1 VPSFC
6 RHNRFIQNCPIC
18 REPESERRVPR
29 SSSSGTRSTAS
40 RPSTSSS
47 RSRSSGSRSS
57 GGVRVRQL
65 ARATDD
71 GYRSG
76 LVPGLKAS
84 ADAERLADEIAFA
97 ATRLA
102 QLATD
107 PPGTYAEAALETDRE
122 EGVWLAF
129 LTAVVC
135 PREGEDPFAG
145 VRAAHVPWSSGELPD
160 LSAVPRGPRSS
171 GDARTLTAYRAW
183 AGRSGSQEAAL
194 AGEAAWT
201 PQRRFDRVFE
211 RLALP
216 GVDRGARYD
225 FLVTA
230 GRLGLADVQGAA
242 MHFGDDATTLAAKR
256 VFGIGDPILLSRRA
270 NELAEEAGVPV
281 EALDLALFNWGQPS
295 GGRVTMGAGEASP
308 ELRATAAAALDV

>member
-1 VPSFC
+1 MPSFC
-6 RHNRFIQNCPIC
+6 RHNRFVQNCPIC
-18 REPESERRVPR
+18 REPEPERRVPR
-29 SSSSGTRSTAS
+29 SAASSTRSTAS
-40 RPSTSSS
+40 RPSTSGS
-47 RSRSSGSRSS
+47 RSRSSSSR

-97 ATRLA
+97 ASRLA
-102 QLATD
+102 QLATE
-107 PPGTYAEAALETDRE
+107 PPGTYAEAMLETDRE
-122 EGVWLAF
+122 EGLWLAF

-135 PREGEDPFAG
+135 PGDGDDPFAG
-145 VRAAHVPWSSGELPD
+145 VRAAHTSWATGELPD
-160 LSAVPRGPRSS
+160 LSAVSRGLRSS
-171 GDARTLTAYRAW
+171 GDERTLAGYRAW
-183 AGRSGSQEAAL
+183 AARAGSQQAAL
-194 AGEAAWT
+194 AGEPAWT

-211 RLALP
+211 RLSLP

-230 GRLGLADVQGAA
+230 GRLGLADVQAAA
-242 MHFGDDATTLAAKR
+242 MHFADDATTLAAKR
-256 VFGIGDPILLSRRA
+256 VFGIGDPMLLGRRA
-270 NELAEEAGVPV
+270 TDLAEEAEVPV

-295 GGRVTMGAGEASP
+295 GGRVTMGAGEADP
-308 ELRATAAAALDV
+308 GLRATAAAALDV

>member
-1 VPSFC
+1 VTVPSFC

-18 REPESERRVPR
+18 REPEPPRRTAR
-29 SSSSGTRSTAS
+29 SAS
-40 RPSTSSS
+40 PSTRPAASS
-47 RSRSSGSRSS
+47 RSRSTATR
-57 GGVRVRQL
+57 GGVRVRQM

-71 GYRSG
+71 GYRSS

-84 ADAERLADEIAFA
+84 ADAERLADELAFA

-107 PPGTYAEAALETDRE
+107 PPGTYADALMADDRE
-122 EGVWLAF
+122 EGIWLAF
-129 LTAVVC
+129 LTAVIC
-135 PREGEDPFAG
+135 PEGDDFG
-145 VRAAHVPWSSGELPD
+145 NVRAAHVPWATGELPD
-160 LSAVPRGPRSS
+160 LSAVPRGLRSS
-171 GDARTLTAYRAW
+171 GDERTLAAYRAW
-183 AGRSGSQEAAL
+183 AARAGSQEAAVT
-194 AGEAAWT
+194 GEAAWT

-216 GVDRGARYD
+216 GLDRGARYD

-242 MHFGDDATTLAAKR
+242 LHFGEDATTLAAKR
-256 VFGIGDPILLSRRA
+256 VFGIGDPILLGRRA
-270 NELAEEAGVPV
+270 TDLAEEAGVPP

-295 GGRVTMGAGEASP
+295 GGRVTMGAGEAD
-308 ELRATAAAALDV
+308 EGIRAVAAAALEL

>member
-1 VPSFC
+1 M
-6 RHNRFIQNCPIC
+6 
-18 REPESERRVPR
+18 
-29 SSSSGTRSTAS
+29 
-40 RPSTSSS
+40 
-47 RSRSSGSRSS
+47 
-57 GGVRVRQL
+57 

-84 ADAERLADEIAFA
+84 ADAERLADEVAFA
-97 ATRLA
+97 AARLA

-107 PPGTYAEAALETDRE
+107 PPGTYAEAKVAEDRE
-122 EGVWLAF
+122 EGLWLAF

-135 PREGEDPFAG
+135 PADGDDPFAN
-145 VRAAHVPWSSGELPD
+145 VRAAHVRWATGELPG
-160 LSAVPRGPRSS
+160 LSGVPRGLRAS
-171 GDARTLTAYRAW
+171 GDERTLAAYRAW
-183 AGRSGSQEAAL
+183 AGRAGSQEAAVT
-194 AGEAAWT
+194 GETAWN

-211 RLALP
+211 RLSLP
-216 GVDRGARYD
+216 GLDRGARYD

-256 VFGIGDPILLSRRA
+256 VFGIGDPILLGRRA
-270 NELAEEAGVPV
+270 SDLAEEAEVPV

-295 GGRVTMGAGEASP
+295 AGRVTFGAGEP
-308 ELRATAAAALDV
+308 DEGIRARAAGALGV

>member
-1 VPSFC
+1 
-6 RHNRFIQNCPIC
+6 
-18 REPESERRVPR
+18 
-29 SSSSGTRSTAS
+29 
-40 RPSTSSS
+40 
-47 RSRSSGSRSS
+47 
-57 GGVRVRQL
+57 VRVRQL

-107 PPGTYAEAALETDRE
+107 PPGTYADALLEGDRE
-122 EGVWLAF
+122 EGLWLLF

-135 PREGEDPFAG
+135 PGDGEDPFAG
-145 VRAAHVPWSSGELPD
+145 VRAAQVPWAGGEVPD
-160 LSAVPRGPRSS
+160 LSEVPRGLRAS
-171 GDARTLTAYRAW
+171 GDARTLAGYRAW
-183 AGRSGSQEAAL
+183 AGRAGSQGTAL

-211 RLALP
+211 RLAIP
-216 GVDRGARYD
+216 GLDRGARFD

-242 MHFGDDATTLAAKR
+242 LHFGDDATTLAAKR
-256 VFGIGDPILLSRRA
+256 VFGIGDPMLLGRRA
-270 NELAEEAGVPV
+270 IDLAEEAEVPV

-295 GGRVTMGAGEASP
+295 RGRVTMGAGEAD
-308 ELRATAAAALDV
+308 EGLRRSVAAALDV